1 MDFDL
6 RLVPERSSP
15 DVLHNRGVDG
25 SRNFCSRFADI
36 HQQKSKKV
44 TS

>member
-6 RLVPERSSP
+6 TATSERSL
-15 DVLHNRGVDG
+15 DELHTCGVD
-25 SRNFCSRFADI
+25 SNRDVYPEFAVI
-36 HQQKSKKV
+36 HQKSKKEV

>member
-6 RLVPERSSP
+6 RLTPERSSP
-15 DVLHNRGVDG
+15 DVLHTCGVNGNRNVY
-25 SRNFCSRFADI
+25 SRIANLHR
-36 HQQKSKKV
+36 QNQKKV

>member
-6 RLVPERSSP
+6 TATSERSSP

-25 SRNFCSRFADI
+25 NRNFCSRFADL